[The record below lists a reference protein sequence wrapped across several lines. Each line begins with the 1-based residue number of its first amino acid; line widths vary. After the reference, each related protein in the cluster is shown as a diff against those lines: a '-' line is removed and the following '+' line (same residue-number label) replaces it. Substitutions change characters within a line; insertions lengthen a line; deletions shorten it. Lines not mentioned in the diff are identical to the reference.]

1 MIKEAIHRQT
11 IHGLK
16 GINLLHLGDVIKIHP
31 HTQDEANR
39 ISYIKLEMYIFK
51 RNMKI
56 EDVHKISRKVDNPR
70 PKNPIVVKIKLL
82 YIRLVHNLG
91 RDNCT

>member
-1 MIKEAIHRQT
+1 MKKEAIHRRT

-16 GINLLHLGDVIKIHP
+16 GINLLYLGDVIKIHP
-31 HTQDEANR
+31 YTQDEANE

-51 RNMKI
+51 CNMKI
-56 EDVHKISRKVDNPR
+56 EDVHKISRRVDDPH
-70 PKNPIVVKIKLL
+70 PKNPLVVKIKLL